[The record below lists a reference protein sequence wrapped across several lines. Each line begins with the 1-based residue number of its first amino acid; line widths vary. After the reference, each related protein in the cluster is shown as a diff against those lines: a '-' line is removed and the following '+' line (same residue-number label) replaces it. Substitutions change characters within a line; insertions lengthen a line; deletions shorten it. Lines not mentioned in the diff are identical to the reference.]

1 MTTRRSRFLLL
12 RAEGSIKEKRF
23 DGDPNEVRG
32 RGEKTKSFRAKE
44 GMGTMGS
51 QYIRGT
57 TDLKQIRIRNKNH
70 TKYLT
75 NKK

>member
-1 MTTRRSRFLLL
+1 MTIRRSRFLLL

-23 DGDPNEVRG
+23 DGDPSGARG

-51 QYIRGT
+51 QYIRGKTELISVIWNFLITQT
-57 TDLKQIRIRNKNH
+57 T
-70 TKYLT
+70 
-75 NKK
+75 